1 MLKCNDPRYGYLKYN
16 CETCGKTKYIKF
28 SCNSRICSRCG
39 KRYTDKWSQGLAQ
52 KLFPITHRHFIF
64 TIPSELWSLLEK
76 DTKLW
81 KILLDTVKITFD
93 KVVNWKRAGRK
104 LNLGIICVLHT
115 YGSDLKF
122 NPHVHTIITEG
133 GLTKKGRWIRQFYF
147 NYNSM
152 RKIWQYHILIA
163 IRNRYKG
170 NIMVSE
176 LVNKMFQKYR
186 NGFVIDGKRRISNMK
201 NLAKYVARYIR
212 HPAIADSRLQNY
224 DGKEVQFMYK
234 TRIDGKI
241 LYHKKIM
248 QVNDFIEV
256 LLNFIPPKNLNLLG
270 TIDYIQEEVK

>member
-1 MLKCNDPRYGYLKYN
+1 
-16 CETCGKTKYIKF
+16 
-28 SCNSRICSRCG
+28 
-39 KRYTDKWSQGLAQ
+39 
-52 KLFPITHRHFIF
+52 
-64 TIPSELWSLLEK
+64 
-76 DTKLW
+76 
-81 KILLDTVKITFD
+81 
-93 KVVNWKRAGRK
+93 
-104 LNLGIICVLHT
+104 
-115 YGSDLKF
+115 
-122 NPHVHTIITEG
+122 
-133 GLTKKGRWIRQFYF
+133 
-147 NYNSM
+147 
-152 RKIWQYHILIA
+152 
-163 IRNRYKG
+163 
-170 NIMVSE
+170 MVSE